1 MSGVDTLVSST
12 VSGSLCDIDSVSGD
26 VDTVLSGAVSSGM
39 CDLDRVSRGD
49 LVERVGDI
57 SLSRGGDAIMSGVDE
72 SVCCAN
78 SVLAAGILDSCGVE
92 VVDDGVACDDGTR
105 LPDAFRVGGC
115 LSVVG
120 PGVAPPG
127 WVDGLFCADG
137 SLRPEPPP
145 MPNVFA
151 SSDCLI
157 CVYV

>member
-1 MSGVDTLVSST
+1 MSG
-12 VSGSLCDIDSVSGD
+12 
-26 VDTVLSGAVSSGM
+26 AFSSGL

-57 SLSRGGDAIMSGVDE
+57 SLSRGGNAIMSGVDE
-72 SVCCAN
+72 SMCRTN

-120 PGVAPPG
+120 SGVAPPG

-137 SLRPEPPP
+137 SLRPEPHRCPQC
-145 MPNVFA
+145 VLIIGL
-151 SSDCLI
+151 SDLCVCVTLSITVGSLVCL
-157 CVYV
+157 VWG